1 MTTTGLKKPADQLG
15 EQKLAPR
22 RPSVNLIEKY
32 AGVFVLVVLFAYFA
46 ISNPTQF
53 LSYNNIVGVLGN
65 QAIAGIIALGL
76 VAPLAAGVFDLSVA
90 GVMTVSV
97 VAVTALFQ
105 STNGTI
111 PIWLAVVIVLV
122 GALLVGVI
130 NSILVVR
137 LRVDPFIA
145 TIGTSSVMIGVS
157 QMIANGT
164 TITQNIP
171 NSFTTAG
178 RASLWGIPVLVFI
191 FAILA
196 VIVWY
201 LFTQTPFGPTVYA
214 TGAARE
220 AARLSGIRTN
230 RVLVV
235 AFCISALGAALAGV
249 LFAAQTGSGPPGVG
263 DGYLLGAYASVYLG
277 STMIRPGRFN
287 VGGLVIAILIIALGV
302 NGLQLA
308 GTPFWITELFQGV
321 ALLVAVVLSRLR
333 RDRN

>member
-1 MTTTGLKKPADQLG
+1 MTKTGLKEPADQLG
-15 EQKLAPR
+15 EQRLVAR
-22 RPSVNLIEKY
+22 RPSVNWIEKY
-32 AGVFVLVVLFAYFA
+32 AGVIVLVALFAYFA
-46 ISNPTQF
+46 ISNPSQF

-76 VAPLAAGVFDLSVA
+76 VAPLAAGVFDLSVS

-105 STNGTI
+105 STDGKM
-111 PIWLAVVIVLV
+111 PIWLAIVIVLI
-122 GALLVGVI
+122 GALVVGVV
-130 NSILVVR
+130 NSVLVVR

-145 TIGTSSVMIGVS
+145 TIGTSSVMIGIS

-171 NSFTTAG
+171 NSFTTIG
-178 RASLWGIPVLVFI
+178 RASLWGIPILVFI
-191 FAILA
+191 FVILA
-196 VIVWY
+196 LIVWY

-235 AFCISALGAALAGV
+235 AFCISALGAALAGI

-263 DGYLLGAYASVYLG
+263 DGYLLGSYASVYLG

-333 RDRN
+333 RDRG